1 MRHVK
6 KLLFISISIVL
17 LIGIAAGLN
26 LDIVS
31 DPSQIT
37 VGGESNIS
45 VNVTDNGSVQPNITV
60 NFTSTPFGILNAT
73 SAITNSTGYATVKIN
88 STVAGIAT
96 VNASVGSDYNTTN
109 VTFIAGNPD
118 HIDVNVSQYSLIV
131 GNSTI
136 VNLSAHDI
144 YDNTNSTVNF
154 TLNIEIFD
162 TLGAKINETNITQTS
177 YAMMLECN
185 RASLTNYST
194 GNISS
199 NMSVSINST
208 ISGNVT
214 ITAIAGNK
222 TRSLNI
228 TFAPAALS
236 LISLEYVIEQT
247 VNLTSAIKV
256 NALDRYD
263 NPINNT
269 IVIFNATPPLAT
281 KYNSPIDYNSQNL
294 SPEITYT
301 DSSGFASTVYRND
314 KRAGD
319 NIINISVGGSI
330 NTSITIKGIADEASD
345 IHLSHAPDTVYANN
359 KDTYTLMAQVVDK
372 FLNPVYPK
380 QFPIKEKVLF
390 STPLGSTLIPLN
402 DSGIAVTL
410 LGPTPYIQTVNISC
424 EYITETYSGLIN
436 YTILNF
442 TTGDLNRFVI
452 YSNPNT
458 VLSQNIK
465 GNHNTTI
472 TLYGLDEWGHPIP
485 GINVTLNNTNVSLG
499 DLIYGN
505 DKNIINATT
514 DNNGRIVAEFT
525 SKIPSS
531 NATIIASNGFIN
543 SSIIVQI
550 KGEPFLS
557 ATINFEPNSSINS
570 GDIVNITT
578 IITAEGEVPISRPA
592 ASALLVLDRSGS
604 MDPDYYAGTPLDVAL
619 VLDRSGSMAGTP
631 LADVKTASKSF
642 INNLV
647 SNSQVGVVSYD
658 DSISRDIGLTLLN
671 SLSNKIPVR
680 AKIDGLSSGGSTAMG
695 DAMANA
701 NNMLVNGRTKAK
713 KIMIVLTDGNTN
725 SGADQEGLNAIEYAN
740 VNNIKIYSIGLGN
753 GLNEQILQN
762 IAVSTGGKYYNA
774 PSSSDLASIYNSI
787 AQDISDFDVSQIHYG
802 VDGFTPYNYQN
813 QSSVNVGQSFE
824 YKFLINETIND
835 LKVQLDWINVSTDL
849 NLTLISPGGH
859 VYGAGNDTVGYYYN
873 DGSTVLMNTTEYIW
887 INPLNYTYP
896 DNDKDTVEYGNW
908 TVRVSGN
915 RTEIF
920 NITTYI
926 DKKSAVKLGSFA
938 FMSSFDENRGDKTG
952 LSLYSFDS
960 VNSSLNQTSFLRGG
974 STWTG
979 YFTVNSNGIYNFNL
993 SWNDASNLSIYLYDG
1008 ATILNSSISASKPKI
1023 VSSPLSVGKNYHI
1036 MVSKDTVISNDTQF
1050 TINVSS
1056 SNSRSTMTTYYDS
1069 NSYFPRYRQ
1078 WDGSLWSNEASAK
1091 TVSSQINWIVMHSN
1105 PVRNEIIL
1113 GTLGTDKVLNVQL
1126 WDGISWGTVHEI
1138 STNEYS
1144 SSARGFDIAFEEIS
1158 GNAMVVYNNYSNFP
1172 IYRLWNGSA
1181 WSNETAVTNGS
1192 GSQKIKWVRLVARQN
1207 SNEILLAYLDS
1218 HDNISAQIWNGS
1230 AWNNVKKLT
1239 TTASTSEYQSF
1250 DVVYEQGT
1258 GKAKVVW
1265 GESNKTIRFSTWN
1278 GTSWS
1283 VASTIFT
1290 DDHLPYWIKLA
1301 SDPKSNNILLGE
1313 ENNDNAINIS
1323 AWNGSNWSS
1332 VLKIENDVGSYS
1344 RRIMDVAFEGS
1355 SSKGLVVWGDKTTT
1369 PKYRK
1374 WDNNSWSNE
1383 SPASSHGGDDTRWVQ
1398 LSPDPF
1404 SNKIF
1409 LMTSDKDNDI
1419 NIQQWNVSSWSNT
1432 TEVET
1437 SSSNSYE
1444 SFDLTYQRHNLSV
1457 EQIPV
1462 NWIEWHA
1469 SVTSKFNDTIS
1480 HLNNS
1485 IDTMTADGLTAID
1498 EGIFEAN
1505 NELSNISA
1513 NSTIVLMTDGLDNAG
1528 YHSMLIE
1535 AQRAK
1540 NHNTTIYTIGFG
1552 NNESEIDPVLSDIAN
1567 ITGGKY
1573 YFAPNASVLKSI
1585 FRGIASN
1592 ITNFTAE
1599 GPTLNLKI
1607 PYNYISGLSLATSTY
1622 MPNSSNSTN
1631 GSNAS
1636 FIIPTYPQK
1645 GNAEPNISTLG
1656 NVSILSWNLPTLDPG
1671 DKWGIWYQQKVQGA
1685 GYVPLMLDTSNI
1697 TYNDLFGSF
1706 INVNIVSAPGVNL
1719 GGGGAGVSYIALG
1732 NMELIANPPVIFTHE
1747 ISSITISAKY
1757 VDGNPAL
1764 ANVTLYSDNGYFN
1777 DLQNPLN
1784 DLIVSG
1790 SNFTNFTS
1798 NIAGQARINV
1808 IGGNGNNSVSG
1819 NVIVTVKPRGRIIVN

>member
-1 MRHVK
+1 MRIVRN
-6 KLLFISISIVL
+6 LLFTLIFIIMLTGLAEGVNVEISSY
-17 LIGIAAGLN
+17 
-26 LDIVS
+26 
-31 DPSQIT
+31 PSQTT
-37 VGGESNIS
+37 VGGNASI
-45 VNVTDNGSVQPNITV
+45 NVITV
-60 NFTSTPFGILNAT
+60 NNTIVNFTTTLGNLNAS
-73 SAITNSTGYATVKIN
+73 SAMTNSLGNATIIIN
-88 STVAGIAT
+88 STASGIAI

-109 VTFIAGNPD
+109 VTFLPEKPAR
-118 HIDVNVSQYSLIV
+118 IDVNVSQNTLVV
-131 GNSTI
+131 GNTTI
-136 VNLSAHDI
+136 VNLIA
-144 YDNTNSTVNF
+144 YDQYNNTNSTANL
-154 TLNIEIFD
+154 TLNIQISD
-162 TLGAKINETNITQTS
+162 ILGEVINQVNITGTPYVLTQLV
-177 YAMMLECN
+177 AN
-185 RASLTNYST
+185 RSNVTLTNSISNT
-194 GNISS
+194 SNILL
-199 NMSVSINST
+199 SINST
-208 ISGNVT
+208 VAGNIT
-214 ITAIAGNK
+214 ITATAENITN
-222 TRSLNI
+222 TFNI
-228 TFAPAALS
+228 TFTPAALS
-236 LISLEYVIEQT
+236 YISLEYINEQI
-247 VNLTSAIKV
+247 VNLTSIIKV
-256 NALDRYD
+256 NAWDMYE

-301 DSSGFASTVYRND
+301 DLSGFASTVYRND

-319 NIINISVGGSI
+319 NTINISVGGI

-345 IHLSHAPDTVYANN
+345 IHLSHAPETVYANN
-359 KDTYTLMAQVVDK
+359 RDTYTLMAQVVDK

-380 QFPIKEKVLF
+380 QVPIKEKVLF
-390 STPLGSTLIPLN
+390 STPIGSTLIPLN
-402 DSGIAVTL
+402 DSGVAVTR
-410 LGPTPYIQTVNISC
+410 LGPTPYIQTVNISS
-424 EYITETYSGLIN
+424 EYITETYSGIIN

-452 YSNPNT
+452 YTNPNT
-458 VLSQNIK
+458 VLSRNIR

-472 TLYGLDEWGHPIP
+472 TFYALDESGHPIP
-485 GINVTLNNTNVSLG
+485 DINITLNNTNVSLG
-499 DLIYGN
+499 DLIFGN

-514 DNNGRIVAEFT
+514 DIEGRIVAEFT
-525 SKIPSS
+525 SKIPSG
-531 NATIIASNGFIN
+531 NATIVVSNGSIN
-543 SSIIVQI
+543 SSIIVYI
-550 KGEPFLS
+550 KDEPFLS
-557 ATINFEPNSSINS
+557 ATITFEPNSTINS

-619 VLDRSGSMAGTP
+619 VLDRSGSMSGTP
-631 LADVKTASKSF
+631 LADVKTASKAF

-647 SNSQVGVVSYD
+647 SNSQVGVVSY
-658 DSISRDIGLTLLN
+658 STTSGVDIGLTLLN
-671 SLSNKIPVR
+671 SLDNKIPVR
-680 AKIDGLSSGGSTAMG
+680 NAIDGLSAGGTTAMG
-695 DAMANA
+695 EGMADANT
-701 NNMLVNGRTKAK
+701 MLVNGRSNAK

-725 SGADQEGLNAIEYAN
+725 EGTDQEGLNAILFAN
-740 VNNIKIYSIGLGN
+740 ANDITIYTIGLGN
-753 GLNEQILQN
+753 DLNEPILQN

-774 PSSSDLASIYNSI
+774 PTSSDLANIYNSI
-787 AQDISDFDVSQIHYG
+787 AQEISDFDVSQIHYG

-813 QSSVNVGQSFE
+813 QSSVNAGTTFE
-824 YKFLINETIND
+824 YTFQINETIND
-835 LKVQLDWINVSTDL
+835 LKVQLDWINVSSNL
-849 NLTLISPGGH
+849 NMTLISPGGH

-896 DNDKDTVEYGNW
+896 DDDQDAVEYGDW

-915 RTEIF
+915 RTEQF

-993 SWNDASNLSIYLYDG
+993 SWDDASNLNISLYDG
-1008 ATILNSSISASKPKI
+1008 ATVLNSSNGSSNPEI
-1023 VSSPLSVGKNYHI
+1023 VSSTLSIGKNYHI
-1036 MVSKDTVISNDTQF
+1036 MISKDQGITNDTQF

-1069 NSYFPRYRQ
+1069 NTYSPRYRQ
-1078 WDGSLWSNEASAK
+1078 WDGTLWLSEASAK
-1091 TVSSQINWIVMHSN
+1091 TVLSQINWIVMQSN

-1113 GTLGTDKVLNVQL
+1113 GTLDTDKDLNVQV
-1126 WDGISWGTVHEI
+1126 WDGISWGAVQEI

-1144 SSARGFDIAFEEIS
+1144 SSTRGFDIAFEENS
-1158 GNAMVVYNNYSNFP
+1158 GNAMVVYNNNSNFP
-1172 IYRLWNGSA
+1172 RYRLWNGSA
-1181 WSNETAVTNGS
+1181 WSNETAVTSGP
-1192 GSQKIKWVRLVARQN
+1192 GSQKIKWVRLVARPN

-1218 HDNISAQIWNGS
+1218 NENISAQIWNGS
-1230 AWNNVKKLT
+1230 VWNNVTKLT
-1239 TTASTSEYQSF
+1239 TTASTSDYQSF
-1250 DVVYEQGT
+1250 DAVYEQGT

-1265 GESNKTIRFSTWN
+1265 GESNKSIRISTWN

-1283 VASTIFT
+1283 AASTIFT
-1290 DDHLPYWIKLA
+1290 DSYSPYWIKLA
-1301 SDPKSNNILLGE
+1301 SDPKSNNILMGE
-1313 ENNDNAINIS
+1313 ENIDYDININE
-1323 AWNGSNWSS
+1323 WNGSNWSS
-1332 VLKIENDVGSYS
+1332 VLNIENDVGSYS
-1344 RRIMDVAFEGS
+1344 RRIMDVAFEGL

-1374 WDNNSWSNE
+1374 WDNNSWSGE
-1383 SPASSHGGDDTRWVQ
+1383 FSASSHGGDDTRWVQ

-1404 SNKIF
+1404 SNKMF
-1409 LMTSDKDNDI
+1409 LITSDKDDDI
-1419 NIQQWNVSSWSNT
+1419 NIQQWNGSAWSNT
-1432 TEVET
+1432 TEVEK
-1437 SSSNSYE
+1437 SSSDSYE
-1444 SFDLTYQRHNLSV
+1444 SFDLTYQRHNLSI

-1462 NWIEWHA
+1462 NWIEWRA
-1469 SVTSKFNDTIS
+1469 SVTSTFNDTIS

-1505 NELSNISA
+1505 NELASISA

-1528 YHSMLIE
+1528 YHSMLFE

-1552 NNESEIDPVLSDIAN
+1552 NNESEVDPVLSEIAN

-1573 YFAPNASVLKSI
+1573 YFAPNASILKSI

-1599 GPTLNLKI
+1599 GPTLNMHI

-1622 MPNSSNSTN
+1622 VVNSSNSTN
-1631 GSNAS
+1631 GSQAS

-1645 GNAEPNISTLG
+1645 GNAEPNITTQG
-1656 NVSILSWNLPTLDPG
+1656 NISVLSWKLPNLNPG

-1697 TYNDLFGSF
+1697 TYNDLFGSY
-1706 INVNIVSAPGVNL
+1706 INVNIISAPGVNL

-1732 NMELIANPPVIFTHE
+1732 NMQLIANPPVIFTHE
-1747 ISSITISAKY
+1747 TSSIMVTAIYA
-1757 VDGNPAL
+1757 DGNPAI
-1764 ANVTLYSDNGYFN
+1764 ANVTFDTNLGYFN
-1777 DLQNPLN
+1777 NLQNPLN
-1784 DLIVSG
+1784 NITVSG
-1790 SNFTNFTS
+1790 SNFVNFTS
-1798 NIAGQARINV
+1798 ITAGQANINA
-1808 IGGNGNNSVSG
+1808 IGSNGNNSVWG
-1819 NVIVTVKPRGRIIVN
+1819 NVVIVVKPKGKIIVS